1 MERQILRWACGAAL
15 VASLAMAGCKSSS
28 EKTQTQQDAKDRQ
41 LLELTEEK
49 HRLEQ
54 EKAQLQAQNS
64 ALAASQP
71 RYERAPEKPDTSSKT
86 APAAPRGPSKS
97 APPSDVPASLKE
109 KGVQPV
115 TVGGHAALRVPG
127 SIFGAGSA
135 TVTAAA
141 QPTLKQVAEYIR
153 KHHAS
158 GKIRVEGNTDSDP
171 IVKSKNHFKSNQALS
186 DARAK
191 AVRDALAAAGIEKS
205 RIETAG
211 QGDAKPIASNK
222 TTEGKRQNRRVEI
235 LFLAD

>member
-1 MERQILRWACGAAL
+1 MERHLIRWACSAAL
-15 VASLAMAGCKSSS
+15 VATLAATGCKSSG
-28 EKTQTQQDAKDRQ
+28 EKTQAQQDAKDRQ

-64 ALAASQP
+64 ALAAQQP
-71 RYERAPEKPDTSSKT
+71 RTERAPEKSEPPSKA
-86 APAAPRGPSKS
+86 APAAPRGGTRAA
-97 APPSDVPASLKE
+97 APADVPATLKD

-115 TVGGHAALRVPG
+115 TVSGHAALRVPG

-141 QPTLKQVAEYIR
+141 QPTLKQVADYIR
-153 KHHAS
+153 KHHPS
-158 GKIRVEGNTDSDP
+158 GKIRIEGNTDSDP
-171 IVKSKNHFKSNQALS
+171 IVKSKNHFKSNQELS

-191 AVRDALAAAGIEKS
+191 AVRDALAAAGVEKG
-205 RIETAG
+205 RIETTG
-211 QGDAKPIASNK
+211 HGDTKPVASNK